1 VRLAEDAVALA
12 QTQAGGFS
20 LERAAL
26 DLREVVAESV
36 KAHNRG
42 DERIKLTA
50 PAEPVMVSLDP
61 ARFNHV
67 LDNLLMNALKYS
79 QDEILVRVTCGDA
92 NATIAIS
99 DRGIGIPASELG
111 TVFSRFGRATNAR
124 RKGISGS
131 GVGLYVSRKIVE
143 THGGSIAVQSKEG
156 EGSTFTVT
164 LPLVQRAAEQP
175 SL

>member
-1 VRLAEDAVALA
+1 
-12 QTQAGGFS
+12 
-20 LERAAL
+20 
-26 DLREVVAESV
+26 VAESV

-42 DERIKLTA
+42 EDRIKLSV
-50 PAEPVMVSLDP
+50 PADPVIVSLDP

-79 QDEILVRVTCGDA
+79 QDDILVRVTRGDS
-92 NATIAIS
+92 NATIVIS

-111 TVFSRFGRATNAR
+111 TIFSRFGRASNAR

-143 THGGSIAVQSKEG
+143 THGGSIAVQSSEG
-156 EGSTFTVT
+156 QGSTFTVT
-164 LPLVQRAAEQP
+164 LPLSRAAAEQP